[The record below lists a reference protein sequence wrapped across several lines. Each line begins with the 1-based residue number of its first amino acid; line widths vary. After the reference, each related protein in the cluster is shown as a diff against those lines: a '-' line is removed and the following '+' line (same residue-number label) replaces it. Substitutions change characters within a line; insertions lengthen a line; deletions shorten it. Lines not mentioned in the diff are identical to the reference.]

1 MSQLTRLHEL
11 NGKLDMLQDL
21 KISGLGLS
29 LEQQEKLLYTHQQV
43 LDQRFKLLKQIKK
56 EYIIWIQ
63 HTQI

>member
-43 LDQRFKLLKQIKK
+43 LDQRFKLLKEIKK
-56 EYIIWIQ
+56 EYIL
-63 HTQI
+63 

>member
-43 LDQRFKLLKQIKK
+43 LDQRFELLKQIKK
-56 EYIIWIQ
+56 EYII
-63 HTQI
+63 

>member
-29 LEQQEKLLYTHQQV
+29 LEQQEKLHTHTNKYLTNV
-43 LDQRFKLLKQIKK
+43 LN
-56 EYIIWIQ
+56 Y
-63 HTQI
+63 

>member
-29 LEQQEKLLYTHQQV
+29 LEQQQKLLNTHQQV
-43 LDQRFKLLKQIKK
+43 LDQRFELLKEIKK
-56 EYIIWIQ
+56 EYIL
-63 HTQI
+63 

>member
-43 LDQRFKLLKQIKK
+43 LDQRFELLKQIKK
-56 EYIIWIQ
+56 EYIL
-63 HTQI
+63 

>member
-29 LEQQEKLLYTHQQV
+29 LEQQQKLLYTHQQV
-43 LDQRFKLLKQIKK
+43 LNQRFELLKEIKK
-56 EYIIWIQ
+56 EYIL
-63 HTQI
+63 

>member
-56 EYIIWIQ
+56 EYII
-63 HTQI
+63 

>member
-29 LEQQEKLLYTHQQV
+29 LDQQQTLLYTHHQV
-43 LDQRFKLLKQIKK
+43 LDQRFELLKQIKK
-56 EYIIWIQ
+56 EYIL
-63 HTQI
+63 

>member
-29 LEQQEKLLYTHQQV
+29 LEQQQKLLYTHQQV

-56 EYIIWIQ
+56 EYIL
-63 HTQI
+63 

>member
-29 LEQQEKLLYTHQQV
+29 LDQQQKLLYTHQQI
-43 LDQRFKLLKQIKK
+43 LNQRFKLLKQIKK
-56 EYIIWIQ
+56 EYIL
-63 HTQI
+63 

>member
-29 LEQQEKLLYTHQQV
+29 LDQQEKLLYTHQQV

-56 EYIIWIQ
+56 EYIL
-63 HTQI
+63 

>member
-29 LEQQEKLLYTHQQV
+29 LEQQEKLLNTHQQV
-43 LDQRFKLLKQIKK
+43 LDQRLELLKEIKK
-56 EYIIWIQ
+56 EYIL
-63 HTQI
+63 

>member
-43 LDQRFKLLKQIKK
+43 LDQRFKLIKEIKK
-56 EYIIWIQ
+56 EYIL
-63 HTQI
+63 

>member
-43 LDQRFKLLKQIKK
+43 LDQRFKLLKEIKK
-56 EYIIWIQ
+56 EYII
-63 HTQI
+63 

>member
-29 LEQQEKLLYTHQQV
+29 LDQQEKLLYTHQQI

-56 EYIIWIQ
+56 DYIL
-63 HTQI
+63 

>member
-29 LEQQEKLLYTHQQV
+29 LEQQQKLLYTHQQV
-43 LDQRFKLLKQIKK
+43 LDQQNCKQLNKRRILLI
-56 EYIIWIQ
+56 
-63 HTQI
+63 

>member
-29 LEQQEKLLYTHQQV
+29 LDQQEKLLYTHQQV
-43 LDQRFKLLKQIKK
+43 LNQRFELLKQIKK
-56 EYIIWIQ
+56 EYIL
-63 HTQI
+63 

>member
-29 LEQQEKLLYTHQQV
+29 LEQQEKLLYTHQQI
-43 LDQRFKLLKQIKK
+43 LDQRFKLLKEIKK
-56 EYIIWIQ
+56 EYIL
-63 HTQI
+63 

>member
-29 LEQQEKLLYTHQQV
+29 LDQQEKLLYTHQQI
-43 LDQRFKLLKQIKK
+43 LDQRFELLKEIKK
-56 EYIIWIQ
+56 EYIL
-63 HTQI
+63 